1 MRKNITAVCLSA
13 CVLMSACSAEDENV
27 SEVTA
32 ESITEVSDSQTETT
46 ADQVKEDNVTARK
59 FAKMVF
65 AELQDNK
72 TSDDPTTFAPIR
84 SDREIPESGF
94 DPEELTADII
104 LLDTNFDGIPELFTG
119 GHGSMGTG
127 RYTVYS
133 ADSGSYGNS
142 CFTWWLEGFCIVD
155 GDMYAS
161 TGSAGSW
168 GWVKLCDGLPSVRF
182 DGWVADT
189 GNDVDVTM
197 ADGSEKRFSDIS
209 FDDAKALYIEYLGV
223 DFDSLGSSDDIPFIY
238 VRDVLE
244 VPDTDNYTEEDIYS
258 CLAPLVEKY
267 ETMSGAE
274 PDKSDMPDDTAGRFA
289 DIICGMTE
297 NGDYGAAGS
306 TFGSADVNSDG
317 IPELIRRDSMRTGI
331 EIFDING
338 NSIWKNSFDPPYEMS
353 LTECT
358 DSKTGEKVF
367 IYSGYTEHANYAY
380 YTAEAIC
387 RPEKMTVIAVYDA
400 DSGELVKLEAA
411 ASDDGGSDIAS
422 ADISETSYSEEE
434 VREMYS
440 KYFGGYVPVSDE
452 DIWDSIRIELS
463 GEMKDSAFRGEL
475 RGHFDELRKIIN
487 DALNRSDRDENA
499 VSADKNTSEI
509 IPPDADKISEIFD
522 MRMSE
527 TEWKDIEIFQDHD
540 WQAEYEK
547 YLNDNISDEYAAPA
561 YGFDFLYTDIDG
573 DSGYELIAGLKNM
586 NGHSA
591 NSLLI
596 YDIIGEKPCC
606 LGKMYG
612 ETEVTDAENAP
623 DFFDGFPIKMYRGNG
638 GTKLLSYTE
647 ERHGGQYY
655 CIISAAEIGGKFES
669 DIIAYKCGSGDES
682 FYSLEIFGDKISDSD
697 LEKIISDETAGYEEY
712 SSALPEIREMTEL
725 NTSQ

>member
-13 CVLMSACSAEDENV
+13 CVLMSACSAGDENA

-32 ESITEVSDSQTETT
+32 ESMTEISDIKTETT
-46 ADQVKEDNVTARK
+46 ADPIKEDNVT
-59 FAKMVF
+59 
-65 AELQDNK
+65 
-72 TSDDPTTFAPIR
+72 
-84 SDREIPESGF
+84 
-94 DPEELTADII
+94 
-104 LLDTNFDGIPELFTG
+104 
-119 GHGSMGTG
+119 
-127 RYTVYS
+127 
-133 ADSGSYGNS
+133 
-142 CFTWWLEGFCIVD
+142 
-155 GDMYAS
+155 
-161 TGSAGSW
+161 
-168 GWVKLCDGLPSVRF
+168 
-182 DGWVADT
+182 
-189 GNDVDVTM
+189 
-197 ADGSEKRFSDIS
+197 
-209 FDDAKALYIEYLGV
+209 
-223 DFDSLGSSDDIPFIY
+223 
-238 VRDVLE
+238 
-244 VPDTDNYTEEDIYS
+244 
-258 CLAPLVEKY
+258 KY

-274 PDKSDMPDDTAGRFA
+274 PDKSDMADDTAGKFA

-306 TFGSADVNSDG
+306 TFGFADMNSDG
-317 IPELIRRDSMRTGI
+317 IPELIRRDSMRAGI
-331 EIFDING
+331 EVFDING

-411 ASDDGGSDIAS
+411 ASDDDGSDIAS

-434 VREMYS
+434 VRKMYS
-440 KYFGGYVPVSDE
+440 EYFGGYVPVSGE
-452 DIWDSIRIELS
+452 DIWDSIRIKLS

-475 RGHFDELRKIIN
+475 RGHFDELREMIS
-487 DALNRSDRDENA
+487 DALNRSDRDGNA
-499 VSADKNTSEI
+499 VFADKNTSEI

-527 TEWKDIEIFQDHD
+527 TEWKDGGKLGLSGSASGYAEAYYTDIDCDGGTELCVLIAGTNTSNMYIYSCDKTGEWSLKDRLHVTPQYMYYYDDADGESAFMSVDSEERHVFRLYSYKNGITDDIETFSDNGGMHELNYYADDIEKRIGEFDGVSDLHDLPHASTNKYYEINVNGDSAELENFTAELMRIISSRGSSDIEIFQNHD
-540 WQAEYEK
+540 WQTEYEK
-547 YLNDNISDEYAAPA
+547 YLNDNISDDYAAPA
-561 YGFDFLYTDIDG
+561 YGFNFLYTDIDG

-591 NSLLI
+591 DTLLI

-623 DFFDGFPIKMYRGNG
+623 DFFDGMPLKMYRGNG

-655 CIISAAEIGGKFES
+655 CIISAAEIGGKFGS

-697 LEKIISDETAGYEEY
+697 FEKLISNVTAGYEEY

-725 NTSQ
+725 NTSR